1 MNVISMKQSLSK
13 MLART
18 TKANNLLNRHSSEG
32 WSWGFAQHA
41 VRLRNGWLM
50 QKPARPARG
59 NPVKVIH
66 AVITFNALMSIFIA
80 KCMSVIR
87 FTATKLSTLP
97 AWIPACAG
105 MTKFIS
111 IGENLVSF
119 TNLARIKNKPLLF
132 TLTLFSPF
140 AHAEGAVSSEYRW
153 LTFLVFSGIIAATMY
168 ITFWASKRVKS
179 TEDFYA
185 AGNAISG
192 LQNGWA
198 IAGDY
203 LSAASF
209 LGIAGLI
216 SLYGYDGFMYSVG
229 FLMGYIAVLL
239 VIAEPCRNI
248 GKYTLGD
255 ILAFRNDPKK
265 ARIIAAISTITVSIF
280 YLTAQMV
287 GGGVLVKTLIGI
299 DYEVSVIA
307 VGTLMLAYVVFGGMV
322 ATTYVQIVKAILLVI
337 ASLVLVTLVWMPYG
351 FSLPAFL
358 QAVVDS
364 PKVQAQVAKL
374 LGAAA
379 SNMTPQELGQ
389 RFLEPGLFL
398 KDPIDQISL
407 GMALVFGTAGLP
419 HILMRFFTVPNAQE
433 ALKSV
438 VWAMAII
445 GGFYVLTLFLG
456 FGAAMYVGSDTIGGI
471 DKGGNMAAP
480 LLAQYL
486 GGGQNSLLGNFML
499 AFVAAVAFAT
509 IVAVVA
515 GLVLASASAIA
526 HDLYVNV
533 IKDGNATQAQ
543 QMKAARIASIGVGI
557 VAIIIGMLAKGQNVA
572 HLVGMAFAVAASSN
586 LPAIFLTLYWK
597 KCNTTGVV
605 MGMLIGAGSAI
616 LLVLISP
623 NMTYPLKMV
632 SDSKTVL
639 EGAPAKPAVEA
650 KMGEGII
657 CEFFTTC
664 QKREAAKPEAEVV
677 ISAPQKIAELQDLLT
692 RIRSKEVVDGINSQ
706 IKGLEKSITK
716 AKEDTAKFSNR
727 TNSIMGLEKPLFRLK
742 NPGII
747 SIPLGFLM
755 VILFSLLTRDKRAED
770 LWEELYVRQNT
781 GLHVEDVSH

>member
-1 MNVISMKQSLSK
+1 MIIVTTKPTLSK
-13 MLART
+13 ISPET
-18 TKANNLLNRHSSEG
+18 TKSKIPKSRHSSAG
-32 WSWGFAQHA
+32 W
-41 VRLRNGWLM
+41 
-50 QKPARPARG
+50 
-59 NPVKVIH
+59 NPVKVH
-66 AVITFNALMSIFIA
+66 SAVNIFKVMMSISTINLNRNFI
-80 KCMSVIR
+80 IL
-87 FTATKLSTLP
+87 ATTVNMLL
-97 AWIPACAG
+97 AWIPAYAG
-105 MTKFIS
+105 MTKFVTLITKRNFAKVLFIFS
-111 IGENLVSF
+111 SLQATPV
-119 TNLARIKNKPLLF
+119 LA
-132 TLTLFSPF
+132 
-140 AHAEGAVSSEYRW
+140 AGAVASEYRW
-153 LTFLVFSGIIAATMY
+153 LTFLVFSSIIGATMY
-168 ITFWASKRVKS
+168 ITYWASKRVKS
-179 TEDFYA
+179 TADFYA
-185 AGNAISG
+185 AGNSISG

-265 ARIIAAISTITVSIF
+265 ARIIAALSTITVSIF

-299 DYEVSVIA
+299 DYEISVMV
-307 VGTLMLAYVVFGGMV
+307 VGCLMLAYVVFGGMV
-322 ATTYVQIVKAILLVI
+322 ATTYVQIVKAVLLVI
-337 ASLVLVTLVWMPYG
+337 ASLVLVTLVWLPYG

-358 QAVVDS
+358 QAVVDDT
-364 PKVQAQVAKL
+364 KIQAQVAKL
-374 LGAAA
+374 LGTAA
-379 SNMTPQELGQ
+379 SSMNAQELGQ

-433 ALKSV
+433 ARKSV

-456 FGAAMYVGSDTIGGI
+456 FGAAMHVGPETIGGI

-486 GGGQNSLLGNFML
+486 GGGENALLGNFML

-533 IKDGNATQAQ
+533 IKEGNATQHQ
-543 QMKAARIASIGVGI
+543 QIKAARIASIGVGI

-623 NMTYPLKMV
+623 NMTYPQRMV
-632 SDSKTVL
+632 ADAKIVL
-639 EGAPAKPAVEA
+639 EGAAGKPAIAA
-650 KMGEGII
+650 KASEGLI
-657 CEFFTTC
+657 CEFFTFC
-664 QKREAAKPEAEVV
+664 QKAEPAKPATAALDSLPFQVV
-677 ISAPQKIAELQDLLT
+677 LLGSEIDHDTPLEESKKAQIKIAT
-692 RIRSKEVVDGINSQ
+692 
-706 IKGLEKSITK
+706 LEKQIAK
-716 AKEDTAKFSNR
+716 AKEDLTKYSNQS
-727 TNSIMGLEKPLFRLK
+727 TSMLGLEKPLFRLK

-755 VILFSLLTRDKRAED
+755 VILFSLLTRDKRSEE

-781 GLHVEDVSH
+781 GLHVADVSH